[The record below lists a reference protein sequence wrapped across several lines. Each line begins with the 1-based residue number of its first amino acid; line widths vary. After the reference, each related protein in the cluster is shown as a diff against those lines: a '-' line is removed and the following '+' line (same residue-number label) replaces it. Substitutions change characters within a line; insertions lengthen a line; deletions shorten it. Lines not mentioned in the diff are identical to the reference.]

1 MVSWSLEEP
10 LVTVQRTTLFKS
22 YSTSAPFL
30 VTIFIL
36 KMTLLRRVIRSG
48 LEGHRQCRSA
58 EAAVLVN
65 FTNISKVASRV
76 QIIHILK
83 EGRSLDG
90 RTALDWSRTTILK
103 ERIDSKEIA
112 VIRKESGDIRI
123 NVSILIHFRLTE
135 DFTEGMLK
143 HCRLEGPEAKKRHTR
158 GTSSQL
164 MI

>member
-1 MVSWSLEEP
+1 
-10 LVTVQRTTLFKS
+10 
-22 YSTSAPFL
+22 
-30 VTIFIL
+30 
-36 KMTLLRRVIRSG
+36 MTLRRRVIRSG
-48 LEGHRQCRSA
+48 LERHGQCRSA

-83 EGRSLDG
+83 EGRSLDR

-112 VIRKESGDIRI
+112 VFRKESGDIRI

-143 HCRLEGPEAKKRHTR
+143 HRWLEGPEA
-158 GTSSQL
+158 
-164 MI
+164 